1 MKRIFGLKIGG
12 LQQKIF
18 NLGTLLVLVII
29 GVYIGAAVYQAK
41 SLSNVSEETNYELQK
56 SITQVSDDT
65 MDAVVKSSLVRNS
78 AYEAERSDE
87 MFADVK
93 KDVKN
98 LAAMATELY
107 KDKGKLSLREVGY
120 PDKANNGKPTAQ
132 LQHSEGADPEHSEL
146 FAVASN
152 LQDIM
157 VEMFRNSDKLS
168 SCIIST
174 ADGCTLFVDDRAGEY
189 FDENGEVIKIFD
201 APSRPW
207 FKGAAAAGGIYFTG
221 LERDSFTDYVGVVCA
236 CPVYCDGE
244 LVAVAAA
251 DIFLDSMSEYISSTA
266 EDGGFVCMID
276 ENGHVIFSPEK
287 EGTFEAIPSEE
298 GADLRETGSRELSN
312 FIKTALTKPTELC
325 KINVDGTDYYLAG
338 APMKTVGWAVVTG
351 IPVEV
356 TRLPAQ
362 EMISRHDK
370 IVEEANGKNQ
380 KSADKSLK
388 TVLIVTV
395 VVLGLAAFASLR
407 LAKYVVGPI
416 ERMTTRIG
424 ELRDGD
430 LAFEMEDSYR
440 TNDEVEEL
448 ATAFADLSARTQK
461 YIADIREITAEKERI
476 GAELSIATQIQAD
489 MLPRIFPAFPG
500 RKEFELYATMDPA
513 KEVGGD
519 FYDFFLIDEDHLA
532 LVMADVSGKGI
543 PAALFMVI
551 AKTLIKNYAQM
562 GDLSPARVLSEANEQ
577 LCEGNESDLF
587 VTVWL
592 AVIEI
597 STGKGMAANAGHE
610 HPAVMRKDGSFEL
623 IKNKHSPAVACMP
636 GMKFREHEFQINPGD
651 TLFVYTDGV
660 PEATN
665 AEDELFGADRMVEAL
680 NKSKD
685 KPLRELLADLRSEI
699 DGFVKEAPQF
709 DDLTMLAM
717 RYYGADGKPDTQEE
731 QTEQK

>member
-41 SLSNVSEETNYELQK
+41 SLSTVSEETNSELQK

-87 MFADVK
+87 MFADVE

-132 LQHSEGADPEHSEL
+132 LQHSEGADPGNSEL

-174 ADGCTLFVDDRAGEY
+174 VDGCTLFVDDRAGEY
-189 FDENGEVIKIFD
+189 FDENGDVIKIFD

-380 KSADKSLK
+380 KSADKSLQ

-513 KEVGGD
+513 KEVGGA

-577 LCEGNESDLF
+577 LCEGNKSDLF

-665 AEDELFGADRMVEAL
+665 AEDELFGADRMIEAL

-717 RYYGADGKPDTQEE
+717 RYYGAEGKSDTQEE
-731 QTEQK
+731 QTEQE